1 MYIFI
6 FSYTASSCDFWPHCG
21 ITQNIVTDKT
31 QHLKHSRSH
40 DELDYNNFNDSVPS
54 VCDSNRFFGSNNLH
68 NENQLS
74 AKCSVDG
81 GVGDRCGDDNK
92 NKTVIKLT
100 AKPPIYERIN
110 PKTTT
115 KCLLDDREMPI
126 TREREGLVLEHIK
139 GLRIRCSTG
148 SDSGLS
154 SDRCNL
160 R

>member
-1 MYIFI
+1 M
-6 FSYTASSCDFWPHCG
+6 
-21 ITQNIVTDKT
+21 
-31 QHLKHSRSH
+31 
-40 DELDYNNFNDSVPS
+40 PS

-68 NENQLS
+68 IENQLS
-74 AKCSVDG
+74 AKCSVNGGDG
-81 GVGDRCGDDNK
+81 CADDNK

-100 AKPPIYERIN
+100 AKPPIYEKLN
-110 PKTTT
+110 PKTAT

-126 TREREGLVLEHIK
+126 TREREGFKMEPNK
-139 GLRIRCSTG
+139 GLRMRGSTG